1 MSQSQSNKKKFDWSI
16 VVEILIQILTLGL
29 GHVKKHKSGNESAE

>member
-1 MSQSQSNKKKFDWSI
+1 MKEKHKIDWSI

-29 GHVKKHKSGNESAE
+29 GHVKKHKSGNESAD